1 MELLERMNRAV
12 EYIETNLTNKIDYE
26 KVANEIGYSIHHF
39 QRMFSFITDISM
51 AEYVRRRRMT
61 MAAFELQNSSMK
73 VIDIALKYGY
83 ESPEAFARAFQNLHG
98 ITPTVARNKG
108 IGLKAY
114 PRISFQISI
123 KGVSEMKYR
132 IETRKDF
139 QVYGIERIFD
149 ISNDENLREIPRF
162 WNQVLSNG
170 ECDKLAESTGNLN
183 NQGELCPVNAV
194 CDYKKTEGT
203 TFPYMICA
211 LKSNKSDTR
220 GYKVVEVP
228 SATWAIFTSE
238 EYDMKDVSIAFQDL
252 NKRAHT
258 EWLPTSTYNKLEG
271 YDLEMYYEKS
281 NGKGYCESWIRV
293 ESKVE

>member
-12 EYIETNLTNKIDYE
+12 EYIETNLTNKIGYE

-162 WNQVLSNG
+162 WNEVLSNG

-203 TFPYMICA
+203 TFPYMIYA

-238 EYDMKDVSIAFQDL
+238 EYDMGDVSIAFQDL

>member
-1 MELLERMNRAV
+1 MELLDKMNRAI
-12 EYIETNLTNKIDYE
+12 EYMESNITNRIDYE
-26 KVANEIGYSIHHF
+26 KVANEIGYSVHHF

-51 AEYVRRRRMT
+51 VEYVRRRRMT
-61 MAAFELQNSSMK
+61 MSAFELQNSPMK

-98 ITPTVARNKG
+98 ITPTAARSKG
-108 IGLKAY
+108 ISLKAY

-132 IETRKDF
+132 IETREAF

-149 ISNDENLREIPRF
+149 MNYDENLREIPKF
-162 WNQVLSNG
+162 WDEVQNNR

-183 NQGELCPVNAV
+183 NQGELCPVNAI
-194 CDYKKTEGT
+194 CDYRQTGGT

-211 LKSNKSDTR
+211 LKIDKSDTT
-220 GYKVVEVP
+220 GYKIVDIP
-228 SATWAIFTSE
+228 SATWAIFTSD
-238 EYDMKDVSIAFQDL
+238 EYELNDISNAFQDL
-252 NKRAHT
+252 NKRVHT
-258 EWLPTSTYNKLEG
+258 EWLPTSTYKKLEG
-271 YDLEMYYEKS
+271 YDLEMYYEKD

-293 ESKVE
+293 EPKAE